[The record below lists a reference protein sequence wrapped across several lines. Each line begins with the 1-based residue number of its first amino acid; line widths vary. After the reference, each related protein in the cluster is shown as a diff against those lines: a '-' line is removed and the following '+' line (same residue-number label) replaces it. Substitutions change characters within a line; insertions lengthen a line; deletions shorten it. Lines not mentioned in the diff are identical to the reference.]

1 MPAGTGPVGSNP
13 AEPSQCPLPWGRLGG
28 VELPTLTGRGLT
40 LRPKRPDDVEALVA
54 ACADPE
60 IARWTS
66 VPSPYRREHAE
77 HFLAVSADEAR
88 AGTAAHLIAVD
99 ADDRLLG
106 SFSVMELDRAPGYG
120 EIGYWVAAPAR
131 GRGVATAAV
140 RSLADW
146 ALGPLGLTLL
156 EILCHEDNAP
166 SRAVA
171 RRAGFAETGERRTA
185 PRSEDPGPARYVV
198 HRRVAG

>member
-1 MPAGTGPVGSNP
+1 M
-13 AEPSQCPLPWGRLGG
+13 
-28 VELPTLTGRGLT
+28 ELPTLTGHGLT
-40 LRPKRPDDVEALVA
+40 PRAKRADDVDALVA

-60 IARWTS
+60 VARWTS

-77 HFLAVSADEAR
+77 HFLVISAQEAR
-88 AGTAAHLIAVD
+88 AGSGAHLIAVD
-99 ADDRLLG
+99 EHDRLLG
-106 SFSVMELDRAPGYG
+106 SFSVMELRRSPGYG

-140 RSLADW
+140 RLLSDW

-171 RRAGFAETGERRTA
+171 LRAGFAETGERRTA
-185 PRSEDPGPARYVV
+185 PRSEDPGPTRYVV
-198 HRRVAG
+198 HRRVAAGAPGP